1 MAIHLARYDLDLAR
15 DLEQEVGRAIWRF
28 KPVRVRNS
36 ESAHSN
42 ARST

>member
-1 MAIHLARYDLDLAR
+1 MAIRLACYYLDLAR
-15 DLEQEVGRAIWRF
+15 YLEQEVGTAIWRF
-28 KPVRVRNS
+28 NPVRVRNS